1 MNEVKRYVN
10 TVERHLR
17 LDRPTRLR
25 VMNDLASDLQSRLDA
40 GETLADIQADLGD
53 ARTLAETL
61 NQEFADH
68 RDNAS
73 PWRWAFLGL
82 AVFLALVFA
91 INGLTARQQAATIG
105 IIGGADGPTAI
116 FVTTDYSLLNGLRD
130 FSWLL
135 TLVGGYWLLGPA
147 RRGSRKRLLVP
158 IVLCGGAF
166 LFQLVCI
173 IQYMGSVGGDTP
185 TMLRLLISAVAV
197 NGIWLSGLLLWQA
210 VRAWR
215 RR

>member
-10 TVERHLR
+10 TVERHLH
-17 LDRPTRLR
+17 LDRSTRLR
-25 VMNDLASDLQSRLDA
+25 VMNDLASDLQSRMDA

-61 NQEFADH
+61 NREFSDH

-73 PWRWAFLGL
+73 PWRWAFLVL
-82 AVFLALVFA
+82 AIFLALVFA
-91 INGLTARQQAATIG
+91 VSGLTSRQEAASIG

-116 FVTTDYSLLNGLRD
+116 YVADSFGGLD
-130 FSWLL
+130 TLHTLSWLAA
-135 TLVGGYWLLGPA
+135 LVGGYWLLGPA

-158 IVLCGGAF
+158 VILEGVSLVIQLLWLVVHMAGIGTGVF
-166 LFQLVCI
+166 LYLWGSTLVR
-173 IQYMGSVGGDTP
+173 S
-185 TMLRLLISAVAV
+185 
-197 NGIWLSGLLLWQA
+197 GIWLSVGLLCWTIHD
-210 VRAWR
+210 WR

>member
-10 TVERHLR
+10 TVERHLH
-17 LDRPTRLR
+17 LDRSTRLR

-61 NQEFADH
+61 NQEFSDH

-73 PWRWAFLGL
+73 PWRWAFMVL
-82 AVFLALVFA
+82 AIFLALVFA
-91 INGLTARQQAATIG
+91 VSGLTARQEAASIG

-116 FVTTDYSLLNGLRD
+116 YVAGSFGGLD
-130 FSWLL
+130 TLHTLSWLAA
-135 TLVGGYWLLGPA
+135 LVGGYWLLGPA

-158 IVLCGGAF
+158 VILEGVSLVIQLLWLVVHMAGIGTGVF
-166 LFQLVCI
+166 LYLWGSTLVR
-173 IQYMGSVGGDTP
+173 S
-185 TMLRLLISAVAV
+185 
-197 NGIWLSGLLLWQA
+197 GIWLSVGLLCWTIHD
-210 VRAWR
+210 WR

>member
-10 TVERHLR
+10 TVERHLH
-17 LDRPTRLR
+17 LDRSTRLR

-61 NQEFADH
+61 NQEFSDH

-73 PWRWAFLGL
+73 PWRWAFLVL
-82 AVFLALVFA
+82 AIFLALVFA
-91 INGLTARQQAATIG
+91 VSGLTARQEAASIG

-116 FVTTDYSLLNGLRD
+116 YVADSFGGLD
-130 FSWLL
+130 TLHTLSWLAAL
-135 TLVGGYWLLGPA
+135 AGGYWLLGPA

-158 IVLCGGAF
+158 VILEGVSLVIQLLWLVVHMAGIGTGVF
-166 LFQLVCI
+166 LYLWGSTLVR
-173 IQYMGSVGGDTP
+173 S
-185 TMLRLLISAVAV
+185 
-197 NGIWLSGLLLWQA
+197 GIWLSVGLLCWTIHD
-210 VRAWR
+210 WR

>member
-10 TVERHLR
+10 TVERHLH
-17 LDRPTRLR
+17 LDRTTRLR
-25 VMNDLASDLQSRLDA
+25 VMNDLASDLQSRLEA

-73 PWRWAFLGL
+73 PWRWAFLAL

-91 INGLTARQQAATIG
+91 VNGLTARQQAATIG

-116 FVTTDYSLLNGLRD
+116 FVTTDYSFLNGLRD

-147 RRGSRKRLLVP
+147 RRGPRKRLLVP
-158 IVLCGGAF
+158 LILCGGAF
-166 LFQLVCI
+166 LVQLVCI
-173 IQYMGSVGGDTP
+173 FQYMGSVGGDTL
-185 TMLRLLISAVAV
+185 TMIRFLVSAVAV

-215 RR
+215 SR